1 MPTSGY
7 KYKFGHSCCCCTAE
21 SQANL
26 GRHQLYNNQKN
37 CPTCAFST
45 AWLMQLTTT
54 FFVFRP
60 QAQGYSLPDLSTST
74 PDEILDY
81 IRRHYVLI
89 KTSDGYILGRN
100 TRKRARYLTAQSWEE
115 FDKAKGQV
123 GVALIQCFSSL
134 TPISIECPSRSRTSV
149 RLTLIVLIHPLPFS
163 AWADGNLAELPGQGA
178 RWYMYQ
184 SQPHQ
189 GPSPAATPCIT
200 ICANTDAARA

>member
-1 MPTSGY
+1 MRIDANQWIKVQVRS
-7 KYKFGHSCCCCTAE
+7 FCCCCCTAE
-21 SQANL
+21 SQANF

-115 FDKAKGQV
+115 FDKAKGKWALLHLSTVFPHFLLFLQ
-123 GVALIQCFSSL
+123 GVPAGLGSRL
-134 TPISIECPSRSRTSV
+134 GWMDECLLV
-149 RLTLIVLIHPLPFS
+149 RYPPLVQIDI
-163 AWADGNLAELPGQGA
+163 ADGENEHFSIFFKVEERTLSEH
-178 RWYMYQ
+178 RRVK
-184 SQPHQ
+184 
-189 GPSPAATPCIT
+189 
-200 ICANTDAARA
+200 RASMHSNAVSA